1 METPREVNSESE
13 VIPADAI
20 PDTPEAEV
28 EDGEEEVIPPVSE
41 DGDEPTEPSEE
52 DGDETEEEDA
62 PESSPEGPDTGPD
75 EGEEEEE
82 APEAQ
87 EPPAPSQ
94 EPAPVPGE
102 TPREKALRKEITR
115 LRTNLRKNGL
125 SEVIPSD
132 EAAPSSEQQDALKQ
146 LRDLGYSDE
155 QIASM
160 ETAIDVLAQRKGY
173 VKKSETQQ
181 EVVSTLVDELLEA
194 HPEYKPENDTDDIR
208 WTRFNE
214 IIKSGVYNLAGKSK
228 KEFQAIFNRVH
239 RDVVDE
245 LGEVEAPK
253 PTPTPGPTAP
263 QRAAQQQ
270 KVRSVAHSGGTKA
283 PKTKTEKE
291 TVDPSVRNLFKGFDK
306 GDLE

>member
-1 METPREVNSESE
+1 METPREVNPETE

-20 PDTPEAEV
+20 SDGPEADV
-28 EDGEEEVIPPVSE
+28 EDGDEEVIPPVDE
-41 DGDEPTEPSEE
+41 DGDEPAEPSEE
-52 DGDETEEEDA
+52 DGDETEEEES
-62 PESSPEGPDTGPD
+62 PESSPEGTDTEPA

-82 APEAQ
+82 EPEEQ
-87 EPPAPSQ
+87 EPAAPSQ

-194 HPEYKPENDTDDIR
+194 HPEYKPENDADDIR

-228 KEFQAIFNRVH
+228 KELQAIFNRVH

-245 LGEVEAPK
+245 LGEPEAPA
-253 PTPTPGPTAP
+253 TAKKEEP
-263 QRAAQQQ
+263 NLKKTAAQLQ

-283 PKTKTEKE
+283 PKTKIEKE

-306 GDLE
+306 EDLD